1 MKDLRIILLNFETMI
16 VLGIETSC
24 DETGVGLVE
33 DGKLIDHVVAKQ
45 DIHSKYGGVVP
56 ELASRQHIKK
66 VYPALDILLER
77 TGIKLED
84 IDGIAVTRGPGL
96 IGPLMVGSLFGR
108 GLAVALQKPFVNVNH
123 LFGHIVS
130 VFFAEKRLDFPFIVL
145 LASGGHTMLILYWD
159 TFHVEVLGE
168 TLDDA
173 AGEAFDKAA
182 VLLGL
187 PYPGGPYIDRLAQ
200 RGNANK
206 YPMPKPQI
214 PEFNFSYSGLKTAF
228 RYLVEDIRKQGM
240 QKLEEEK
247 PHLAAAIQKAII
259 DHLFDKIEKAVV
271 QYGLKRVAIVGG
283 VAANSYF
290 RQRLAEKEAEG
301 WETAAPPLPLCVDN
315 GAMIA
320 MAGWLKLKE
329 GKISPLDEAP
339 TPRLPLNEFL

>member
-1 MKDLRIILLNFETMI
+1 MI

-24 DETGVGLVE
+24 DETGVGLVQ
-33 DGKLIDHVVAKQ
+33 DGRLVDHVVAKQ
-45 DIHSKYGGVVP
+45 DIHAKYGGVVP

-66 VYPALDILLER
+66 IYPALDTLLNK
-77 TGIKLED
+77 TGISLEE

-130 VFFAEKRLDFPFIVL
+130 VFFSEKKLEFPFIVL

-159 TFHVEVLGE
+159 IFKPQVLGE

-187 PYPGGPYIDRLAQ
+187 PYPGGPHIDKLAQ
-200 RGNANK
+200 QGASAK
-206 YPMPKPQI
+206 YSLPRPQI
-214 PEFNFSYSGLKTAF
+214 PGFDFSYSGLKTAF
-228 RYLVEDIRKQGM
+228 RYLVEDISRQGLD
-240 QKLEEEK
+240 KLEAEK

-259 DHLFDKIEKAVV
+259 DHLFDKIEKAVEE
-271 QYGLKRVAIVGG
+271 YGLKRVAIVGG

-290 RQRLAEKEAEG
+290 RKRLQEKEAEG

-320 MAGWLKLKE
+320 MAGWLKLKN
-329 GKISPLDEAP
+329 GITSPLDEPP
-339 TPRLPLNEFL
+339 TPRLPLNEYL

>member
-1 MKDLRIILLNFETMI
+1 MI

-24 DETGVGLVE
+24 DETGVGLVQ
-33 DGKLIDHVVAKQ
+33 DGRLIDHVVAKQ
-45 DIHSKYGGVVP
+45 DIHSQYGGVVP

-66 VYPALDILLER
+66 IYPALDTLLNR
-77 TGIKLED
+77 TGITLEE
-84 IDGIAVTRGPGL
+84 IEGIAITRGPGL

-108 GLAVALQKPFVNVNH
+108 GLAVALQKPIVNVNH

-130 VFFAEKRLDFPFIVL
+130 VFFADKRLDFPFIVL

-159 TFHVEVLGE
+159 TFKPEVLGE

-187 PYPGGPYIDRLAQ
+187 PYPGGPHIDRLAKQ
-200 RGNANK
+200 GNPEK
-206 YPMPKPQI
+206 YPLPKPQI
-214 PEFNFSYSGLKTAF
+214 PGFNFSYSGLKTAF
-228 RYLVEDIRKQGM
+228 RYLVEDITRQGLD
-240 QKLEEEK
+240 KLEAEK

-259 DHLFDKIEKAVV
+259 DHLFDKIEAAVEK
-271 QYGLKRVAIVGG
+271 YGLKRVAIVGG

-290 RQRLAEKEAEG
+290 RQRLMEKELQEG

-320 MAGWLKLKE
+320 MAGWLKLKN
-329 GKISPLDEAP
+329 GITSPLDESP